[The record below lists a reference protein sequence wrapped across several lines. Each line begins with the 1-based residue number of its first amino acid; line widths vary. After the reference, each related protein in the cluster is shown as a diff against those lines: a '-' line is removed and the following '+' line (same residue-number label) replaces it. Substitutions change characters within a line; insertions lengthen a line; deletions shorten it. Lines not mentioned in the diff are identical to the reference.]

1 LGDQL
6 STGEILVAFSKDP
19 VLALWQAM
27 KRLDEVNARTDSAD
41 ISKILAEAEMI
52 LFGLVLALIK
62 RPGITESFPATAAE
76 GANSLLSPFAIN

>member
-1 LGDQL
+1 MLVGRQTL
-6 STGEILVAFSKDP
+6 SGEILVAFSKDP

-27 KRLDEVNARTDSAD
+27 KSLAEVNARTDSAD

-62 RPGITESFPATAAE
+62 RPVTVAE
-76 GANSLLSPFAIN
+76 GATAC